1 MQNLCGR
8 RSAAPTI
15 TQKKLR
21 INGALNLGD
30 DMRFLWKR
38 RLLHLFFPTRCPV
51 CGALIGAMERFCA
64 ECTAKLSIY
73 SGSFNIEGAES
84 FTAAFDYDEN
94 VKPAIILLKNG
105 TDGNAAYALGEA
117 LAERLKSDKIAD
129 KADVIIPA
137 PMHKRDI
144 RRRGF
149 NQSVLIAREA
159 GRVLGLPVDT
169 KSVVKSRH
177 THSQK
182 ELSRVSRALNLKSAF
197 TASADIKGKNVLL
210 IDDIC
215 TTGSTLRE
223 ITSALKKAGAAKVYC
238 ACCCKTRSRK
248 YESDVKMKQ

>member
-1 MQNLCGR
+1 
-8 RSAAPTI
+8 
-15 TQKKLR
+15 
-21 INGALNLGD
+21 
-30 DMRFLWKR
+30 MRFLLKR
-38 RLLHLFFPTRCPV
+38 RLLHLFFPTRCSV

-64 ECTAKLSIY
+64 ECTAKLSVY

-117 LAERLKSDKIAD
+117 LAERLKAEGIDK
-129 KADVIIPA
+129 KTDVVIPA